1 MTATREALNSTAI
14 SNVDAGTQQNIQTLY
29 TRVQQAVDNSD
40 NNELRVLLRD
50 VRKEVLMLNKLVS
63 RVFAYFSNF
72 VQSRK

>member
-1 MTATREALNSTAI
+1 VTATREALNSTAI